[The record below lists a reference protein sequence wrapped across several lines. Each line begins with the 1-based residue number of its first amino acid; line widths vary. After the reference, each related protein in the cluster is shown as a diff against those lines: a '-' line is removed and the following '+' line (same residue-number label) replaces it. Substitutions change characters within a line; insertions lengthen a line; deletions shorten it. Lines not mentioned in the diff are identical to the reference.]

1 MAHVGQVI
9 TNPITH
15 ELITFRKTTQETGG
29 QMLVFDCRVTPGGTP
44 LPPHV
49 HTTQE
54 ERFAIPAIRIRLTQI
69 TLKFHGPG
77 SQAGAVS

>member
-54 ERFAIPAIRIRLTQI
+54 ERFAMISG
-69 TLKFHGPG
+69 TLGIMCGGEP
-77 SQAGAVS
+77 SQHDAA